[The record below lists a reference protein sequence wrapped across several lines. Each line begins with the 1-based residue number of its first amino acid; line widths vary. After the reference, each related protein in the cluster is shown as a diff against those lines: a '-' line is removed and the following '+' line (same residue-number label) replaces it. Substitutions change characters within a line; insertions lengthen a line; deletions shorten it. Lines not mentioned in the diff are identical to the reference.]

1 MALVVDAGPLYAYVD
16 ADDQHHEACADL
28 LETHPG
34 PLIVPTLVITEVV
47 YLLGTRL
54 GTQAELRFLADL
66 ASGAF
71 DVEAVHPTDWLRIAD
86 LVNQYRNLP
95 LGTVDASVIACAER
109 LGVDEVATVDRRHF
123 TVVKANRTL
132 TLLP

>member
-1 MALVVDAGPLYAYVD
+1 MVDAGPLYAYVD
-16 ADDQHHEACADL
+16 ADDQHHQACADL

-54 GTQAELRFLADL
+54 GTHAELRFLADV

-71 DVEAVHPTDWLRIAD
+71 DIEPVHPVDWLRIAD
-86 LVNQYRNLP
+86 LVDRYQDLP

-109 LGVDEVATVDRRHF
+109 LSINEVATVDRRHF

>member
-1 MALVVDAGPLYAYVD
+1 M
-16 ADDQHHEACADL
+16 
-28 LETHPG
+28 ETHPG
-34 PLIVPTLVITEVV
+34 PLIVPTLVVTEVV

-54 GTQAELRFLADL
+54 GTHAELRFIADL

-71 DVEAVHPTDWLRIAD
+71 DVEPVHPTDWLRIAD
-86 LVNQYRNLP
+86 LVNRYRSLP

-123 TVVKANRTL
+123 TIVKTHRAL

>member
-1 MALVVDAGPLYAYVD
+1 VS
-16 ADDQHHEACADL
+16 CAEL

-34 PLIVPTLVITEVV
+34 PLIVPTLVITEVA

-54 GTQAELRFLADL
+54 GNDAELRFLADL

-71 DVEAVHPTDWLRIAD
+71 DVEPVHPVDWLRIAD
-86 LVNQYRNLP
+86 LVSRYRNLP

-109 LGVDEVATVDRRHF
+109 LGVDEVATVDRRHV
-123 TVVKANRTL
+123 TVVKPRRDLA
-132 TLLP
+132 LLP

>member
-1 MALVVDAGPLYAYVD
+1 
-16 ADDQHHEACADL
+16 L

-47 YLLGTRL
+47 YLLASRL
-54 GTQAELRFLADL
+54 GPQAELKFLGDV

-71 DVEAVHPTDWLRIAD
+71 DVEPVHAVDWLRIAD
-86 LVNQYRNLP
+86 LVTRYSDLP

-109 LGVDEVATVDRRHF
+109 LGVDEIATVDLRHF
-123 TVVKANRTL
+123 TVVKASRQL
-132 TLLP
+132 VLLP

>member
-1 MALVVDAGPLYAYVD
+1 M
-16 ADDQHHEACADL
+16 
-28 LETHPG
+28 
-34 PLIVPTLVITEVV
+34 ITEVV

-86 LVNQYRNLP
+86 LVNQYRSLP